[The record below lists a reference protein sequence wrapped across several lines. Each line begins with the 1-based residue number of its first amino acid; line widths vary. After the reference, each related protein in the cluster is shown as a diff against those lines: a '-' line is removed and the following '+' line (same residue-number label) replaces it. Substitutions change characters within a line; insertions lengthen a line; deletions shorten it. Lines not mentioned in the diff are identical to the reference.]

1 MFDFLL
7 FNFPTCVLH
16 MNMRRECVQ
25 YVLKKYN
32 RSVFIKKIKDIKIM
46 KSYFDEL
53 WFSFS
58 KEMLLLNMNLN

>member
-1 MFDFLL
+1 MFDFLV

-32 RSVFIKKIKDIKIM
+32 RSIFIKKNKRYKNNE
-46 KSYFDEL
+46 EL
-53 WFSFS
+53 F
-58 KEMLLLNMNLN
+58 